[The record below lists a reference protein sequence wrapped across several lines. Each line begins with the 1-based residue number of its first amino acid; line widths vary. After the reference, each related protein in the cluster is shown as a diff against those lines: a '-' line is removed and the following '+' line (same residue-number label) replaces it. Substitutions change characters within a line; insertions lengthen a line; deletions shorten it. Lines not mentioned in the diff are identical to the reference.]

1 MAKTVTV
8 ASNFASIKGELESL
22 QGDLSALKGKYEAGI
37 SACEG
42 VTVNFGSWQ
51 DDASVK
57 FQSFFTDTL
66 VAGVSSISS
75 DISGGGFNSLITT
88 TDALIGVTGTCD
100 TLQQN
105 IKLTKKEMQTTPKTV
120 RVKTGTKKVANNADW
135 RPSYQGGTNTD
146 FGFHYEDVYETQ
158 TNPDYTALEEALA
171 EFEEQ
176 LEEEVANANS
186 LFSALS
192 SIAFGSSASSGSAS
206 GGGSGAPA
214 AEETPAEESTDDAS
228 ETDDTE
234 AEGIAT
240 PDSEI
245 TDETEGVT
253 SDPGEGTEGVDFDY
267 DALSLESLQASRDA
281 LAASVEEFDVIPPE
295 VQAQLDSY
303 DEAIAKKKGELNGGG
318 DQPTEQE
325 ENLPMPQP
333 IPPPQEEESEE
344 EADEEAPPEPQP
356 GPGPSPE
363 PTPTPTPAPEQ
374 TEADDVPAES
384 EIPVEQ
390 GAQEEPEIPQ
400 PQPTP
405 PPPEEET
412 AEPVAEA
419 TPEPTP
425 TEEPAPA
432 EETPAP
438 TPTPTP
444 TPAPAAEEQAA
455 EPEAV
460 AATGSIPNDSNVVSV
475 SESGVNNELGETI
488 GEHVEFSNPY
498 NNETETFFKVKADF
512 NDGKGEADHYFY
524 NEDTYIDYY
533 NQSQLASQMHAAAQ
547 SSTGEMTVM
556 MPVNGSYEPVT
567 VYYEYGNCPDS
578 FDVNVNQSWVSESLQ
593 DPNVTPVSGWDT
605 GGFRNIQF
613 SYEVDGEWMDATGE
627 ELLRDCLP
635 ELDPEHNLG
644 HG

>member
-1 MAKTVTV
+1 
-8 ASNFASIKGELESL
+8 
-22 QGDLSALKGKYEAGI
+22 
-37 SACEG
+37 
-42 VTVNFGSWQ
+42 
-51 DDASVK
+51 
-57 FQSFFTDTL
+57 
-66 VAGVSSISS
+66 
-75 DISGGGFNSLITT
+75 
-88 TDALIGVTGTCD
+88 
-100 TLQQN
+100 
-105 IKLTKKEMQTTPKTV
+105 
-120 RVKTGTKKVANNADW
+120 
-135 RPSYQGGTNTD
+135 
-146 FGFHYEDVYETQ
+146 
-158 TNPDYTALEEALA
+158 
-171 EFEEQ
+171 
-176 LEEEVANANS
+176 
-186 LFSALS
+186 
-192 SIAFGSSASSGSAS
+192 AS

-245 TDETEGVT
+245 TDETE
-253 SDPGEGTEGVDFDY
+253 
-267 DALSLESLQASRDA
+267 
-281 LAASVEEFDVIPPE
+281 
-295 VQAQLDSY
+295 
-303 DEAIAKKKGELNGGG
+303 
-318 DQPTEQE
+318 

-333 IPPPQEEESEE
+333 TPPPQEEESEE
-344 EADEEAPPEPQP
+344 EAEEEAPPEPQP